1 MSNSTWDKFDE
12 EMEAEK
18 RGRQSGKHKKVS
30 TTDPDATM
38 STTARNRRLEP
49 CYKQHTAVDDKRGV
63 ILDVEVTTGEK
74 NEGEMIEPQVDEVR
88 ATTEVAIKT
97 VTADAGYAYAK
108 VYALSNGAI
117 SRH

>member
-1 MSNSTWDKFDE
+1 MENWDRLDRAHRRFPDPGRCQLGNSCRTARGRMIKENKFDE

-49 CYKQHTAVDDKRGV
+49 
-63 ILDVEVTTGEK
+63 
-74 NEGEMIEPQVDEVR
+74 
-88 ATTEVAIKT
+88 
-97 VTADAGYAYAK
+97 
-108 VYALSNGAI
+108 
-117 SRH
+117 